1 MTELTMNHLNVTLDI
16 GNEGK
21 PDAARVNL
29 NVRTNSIT
37 FGLGL
42 PVSLPAGS
50 IVKGPVEA
58 EHLAKAKAADILDEV
73 AAYLRT
79 EAAK

>member
-1 MTELTMNHLNVTLDI
+1 MTDLQFNHLNVTLDI
-16 GNEGK
+16 GDEGK
-21 PDAARVNL
+21 PDSARVNL
-29 NVRTNSIT
+29 NVRTDPVT

-58 EHLAKAKAADILDEV
+58 ERLAKAKAADILDEV

-79 EAAK
+79 EAEK